1 MRIKQIA
8 PVRSSYRGD
17 AYNWNIISQLRR
29 VFIHRPG
36 RNPFRLV
43 AETGGSSEHHNSV
56 SR

>member
-29 VFIHRPG
+29 VFIRRPG